1 MRRRVVR
8 VWVRRAVRRARL
20 DEVAAVLVGG
30 SLEGGTG
37 RVRERR
43 RRRERRSVI
52 FERDGERAWRNVSR

>member
-1 MRRRVVR
+1 
-8 VWVRRAVRRARL
+8 L

-37 RVRERR
+37 RVRERS
-43 RRRERRSVI
+43 RRRERKSVI

>member
-1 MRRRVVR
+1 MR
-8 VWVRRAVRRARL
+8 VWVRRAVRLARL

-37 RVRERR
+37 RVRERS

-52 FERDGERAWRNVSR
+52 FERDGERAWRNVNR